1 MSVNTD
7 NETSRRE
14 TVTYDDAEGMQ
25 THLYNV
31 ASDLDPRLTVAGL
44 EHLAVCSL
52 DVHLCDYVVAE
63 MLCSLAVRSFHY
75 YFKGVGASTDDA
87 MLVLRAIK
95 SLDEPYW
102 IKVFACH

>member
-52 DVHLCDYVVAE
+52 
-63 MLCSLAVRSFHY
+63 AVRSFHY